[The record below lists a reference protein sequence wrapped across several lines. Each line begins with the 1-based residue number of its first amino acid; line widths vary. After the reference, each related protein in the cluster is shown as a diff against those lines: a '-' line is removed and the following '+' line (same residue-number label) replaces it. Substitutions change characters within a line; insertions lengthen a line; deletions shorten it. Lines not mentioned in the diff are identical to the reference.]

1 MTGHAVD
8 EDRASRQHRR
18 EARGAAHRLSEH
30 VPEGARLDGEHGDP
44 LCCGTSSSEEVDL
57 DDSRLIGHGASVG
70 HHRRLGPPALPV
82 TDLGSRAWT

>member
-8 EDRASRQHRR
+8 EDRASWNHRR
-18 EARGAAHRLSEH
+18 ESRSLAHRLSEH
-30 VPEGARLDGEHGDP
+30 FPEAARPHAEHGDP
-44 LCCGTSSSEEVDL
+44 LCGGTSSREEVDL
-57 DDSRLIGHGASVG
+57 NESRLIGHGASVG